1 MTTFLAVW
9 AAVVTV
15 ACVGLVLALMASA
28 RIIGHES
35 TRADL
40 ADAARVEV
48 LEGRERM
55 RDALRTE
62 HEHGPGDDEL
72 RRLRADL
79 IAVTEEKV
87 ALQHRLDEQV
97 MRP

>member
-1 MTTFLAVW
+1 MTTFIAVW

-40 ADAARVEV
+40 AEAARVEV
-48 LEGRERM
+48 LEGRERT
-55 RDALRTE
+55 RDALHTE
-62 HEHGPGDDEL
+62 QEYGPGDDEL
-72 RRLRADL
+72 RRLRGDL

-87 ALQHRLDEQV
+87 ALQHRLDQLAV
-97 MRP
+97 QP